1 MAIRG
6 SLREASFPDVLQMVA
21 YGQMTGCLSIVDGKN
36 FGSVFFQ
43 NGKISFGAIVN
54 RRDRLGDSLV
64 RRGHVTKEQLDGA
77 LRQQVQH
84 PGRRVGELLVEL
96 GFVTREVVEK
106 ELRALV
112 EEAVFSLFTW
122 TQGLWTFEK
131 DVHPDGR
138 QLSIAINPESVLMEG
153 ARRVDEWTLV
163 ERRFPS
169 FDLVF
174 EMDAARAGVS
184 APLSGELAE
193 VAHLL
198 DGRRSIR
205 AVIERSGLGEFAVGK
220 ALYELAMQGLLVEVQ
235 DAETSRP
242 DDLDS
247 GANSAEK
254 SLKMGL
260 ALSKAGMVD
269 DAAREFRRVVEAA
282 PNDPTA
288 RHQLGLLALKQ
299 GEWDDAV
306 GWLEPLAQN
315 EDTSATILHHLALA
329 YEGVGRELEA
339 ARMLERAV
347 SLGTLSS
354 PQVELSRALHA
365 FRLGDYPR
373 AEQLLASA
381 RTRFDGDAPPA
392 VWFHYAS
399 LVAAARDDA
408 DRAQALLEEA
418 IRTHPSVGML
428 HTNYAALML
437 TRGALTAAASA
448 VERGMLHAANLAPF
462 QKTVGDLAFRVARF
476 DDAIEAY
483 QRAVR
488 LEPALGPDVYLKLGE
503 LRYQR
508 GEFGESERCWQ
519 RVLELDPGNRQAQ
532 VSLDAIRRAS

>member
-6 SLREASFPDVLQMVA
+6 SLKEASFPDVLQLLA
-21 YGQMTGCLSIVDGKN
+21 LGQKSGCLSIVDGTK

-64 RRGHVTKEQLDGA
+64 KRGHLTKDQLDDA
-77 LRQQVQH
+77 LRQQVKA
-84 PGRRVGELLVEL
+84 PGRRVGELLVES
-96 GFVTREVVEK
+96 GFVSKEIVDK
-106 ELRALV
+106 ELRILV

-122 TQGLWTFEK
+122 TQGIWTFEP

-138 QLSIAINPESVLMEG
+138 QLTTAINPESLLMEG
-153 ARRVDEWTLV
+153 ARRVDEWALV

-174 EMDAARAGVS
+174 EMDAARAGLS
-184 APLSGELAE
+184 EPLSGELAE
-193 VAHLL
+193 VAHHL
-198 DGRRSIR
+198 DGRRTIR

-220 ALYELAMQGLLVEVQ
+220 ALYELAMQGLLIQVANTDV
-235 DAETSRP
+235 TRS
-242 DDLDS
+242 DDSDY
-247 GANSAEK
+247 GASTAEK
-254 SLKMGL
+254 ALKMGL
-260 ALSKAGMVD
+260 ALAKAGMID
-269 DAAREFRRVVEAA
+269 DSAREFRRVVEAS

-288 RHQLGLLALKQ
+288 RHQLGLLALRQ

-306 GWLEPLAQN
+306 GWLEPLAQLD
-315 EDTSATILHHLALA
+315 DTTATMLHHLALA
-329 YEGVGRELEA
+329 YEGLGRDLDS
-339 ARMLERAV
+339 ARVLERAAR
-347 SLGTLSS
+347 LNTQSS

-365 FRLGDYPR
+365 FRLGDYTR
-373 AEQLLASA
+373 AEHLLATA
-381 RTRFDGDAPPA
+381 RARFEGDAPPA

-408 DRAQALLEEA
+408 DQAQGLLEEG
-418 IRTHPSVGML
+418 IRTHPSVGVL
-428 HTNYAALML
+428 HANYSALML
-437 TRGALTAAASA
+437 ARGALTAAAAA

-462 QKTVGDLAFRVARF
+462 QKTVGDLAYRVARF
-476 DDAIEAY
+476 DDAMEAY

-488 LEPALGPDVYLKLGE
+488 LEPAIGPDVYLKLGE
-503 LRYQR
+503 LRHQR
-508 GEFGESERCWQ
+508 GETSESERCWN

>member
-6 SLREASFPDVLQMVA
+6 SLKEASFPDVLQLLA
-21 YGQMTGCLSIVDGKN
+21 LGQKSGCLSIVDGTK

-43 NGKISFGAIVN
+43 QGKISFAAIVN

-64 RRGHVTKEQLDGA
+64 KRGHITKEQLEDA
-77 LRQQVQH
+77 LRLQLKH
-84 PGRRVGELLVEL
+84 PGRRVGELLVES
-96 GFVTREVVEK
+96 GFVARDVVEK

-122 TQGLWTFEK
+122 TQGIWTFEPE
-131 DVHPDGR
+131 VHPDGR
-138 QLSIAINPESVLMEG
+138 QLTVPINPESLLMEG
-153 ARRVDEWTLV
+153 ARRTDEWSLV

-174 EMDAARAGVS
+174 EMDAARAGQS
-184 APLSGELAE
+184 DPLSGELAE

-205 AVIERSGLGEFAVGK
+205 AVIERSGLGEFTVGK
-220 ALYELAMQGLLVEVQ
+220 ALYELAVQGLLVQVN
-235 DAETSRP
+235 DADSVRSE
-242 DDLDS
+242 DLEPTL
-247 GANSAEK
+247 GTAEK

-260 ALSKAGMVD
+260 ALAKAGMIED
-269 DAAREFRRVVEAA
+269 SAREFRRVVEAS
-282 PNDPTA
+282 PNDAIA

-306 GWLEPLAQN
+306 GWLEPLAQL
-315 EDTSATILHHLALA
+315 DDATATMLHHLALA
-329 YEGVGRELEA
+329 YEGLGRELDS
-339 ARMLERAV
+339 ARMLERAARV
-347 SLGTLSS
+347 GGQPS

-365 FRLGDYPR
+365 FKLGDYAR
-373 AEQLLASA
+373 ADQLLASA
-381 RTRFDGDAPPA
+381 RTRFEGDAPPA

-408 DRAQALLEEA
+408 DQAQSLLEEG
-418 IRTHPSVGML
+418 IRTHPSVGVL
-428 HTNYAALML
+428 HANYAALL
-437 TRGALTAAASA
+437 LSRGALTAAAAA

-462 QKTVGDLAFRVARF
+462 QKTVGDLAYRVARVE
-476 DDAIEAY
+476 DAMEAY

-488 LEPALGPDVYLKLGE
+488 LEPALGPDIYLKLGE

-508 GEFGESERCWQ
+508 GEVAESQRCWQ

-532 VSLDAIRRAS
+532 VSLEAIRRAS

>member
-6 SLREASFPDVLQMVA
+6 SLKEASFPDVLQLLA
-21 YGQMTGCLSIVDGKN
+21 LGQKSGCLSIVDGTK

-43 NGKISFGAIVN
+43 NGKISFAAIVN

-64 RRGHVTKEQLDGA
+64 KRGHITKEQLDDA
-77 LRQQVQH
+77 LRQQLKL
-84 PGRRVGELLVEL
+84 PGRRVGELLIEL
-96 GFVTREVVEK
+96 GFVAREVVEK

-122 TQGLWTFEK
+122 TQGIWTFEP

-138 QLSIAINPESVLMEG
+138 QLLTPINPESLLMEG
-153 ARRVDEWTLV
+153 ARRTDEWSLV

-174 EMDAARAGVS
+174 EMDAARAGQS

-220 ALYELAMQGLLVEVQ
+220 ALYELAVQGLLIQVSN
-235 DAETSRP
+235 AESLRIEEAE
-242 DDLDS
+242 S
-247 GANSAEK
+247 GVSTAERA
-254 SLKMGL
+254 LKMGL
-260 ALSKAGMVD
+260 ALAKAGMIED
-269 DAAREFRRVVEAA
+269 SAREFRRVVEAS
-282 PNDPTA
+282 PNDPVA
-288 RHQLGLLALKQ
+288 RHQLGLLALRQ

-306 GWLEPLAQN
+306 GWLEPLAQLD
-315 EDTSATILHHLALA
+315 DTTATMLHHLALA
-329 YEGVGRELEA
+329 YEGLGRELDSARILERA
-339 ARMLERAV
+339 ARMGSQPA
-347 SLGTLSS
+347 

-365 FRLGDYPR
+365 FRLGDYVR
-373 AEQLLASA
+373 ADQLLTSA
-381 RTRFDGDAPPA
+381 RTRFEGDAPPA

-408 DRAQALLEEA
+408 DLAQAVLEEG
-418 IRTHPSVGML
+418 IRTHPSVGVL
-428 HTNYAALML
+428 HANYAALML
-437 TRGALTAAASA
+437 TRGSIPAAAA
-448 VERGMLHAANLAPF
+448 GVERGMLHAANLAPF
-462 QKTVGDLAFRVARF
+462 QKTVGDVAYRVARF
-476 DDAIEAY
+476 DDAMEAY

-508 GEFGESERCWQ
+508 GETAESQRCWQ
-519 RVLELDPGNRQAQ
+519 RVLELDPTNRQAQ
-532 VSLDAIRRAS
+532 VSLDAIRRGS